1 MKIKSKVMVV
11 LAAGA
16 LLAGCGS
23 GQIGDG
29 GGAATDP
36 GNKNLALLTGMRG
49 EPFYVSIECA
59 AKEAAAAAGYELNA
73 QAPEK
78 FEQAEQ
84 AQLLNGVVSSRPGAV
99 IIAPTDD
106 KALATPLQQAKDN
119 GVQVVEVDT
128 ALEDRSI
135 AVSSLSSDNH
145 AGGVLAAQT
154 LAELVGDRPGSVLA
168 LNTKAGT
175 STTDERARGFE
186 EEIAKH
192 PNLKLL
198 PTQYTE
204 NEPATA
210 AQIVSATLA
219 ANPDLVGVFG
229 TNLNTGEGAGTALAN
244 AGRSGQVQLVGFDAS
259 PKQVDDLR
267 SGRVQALIAQNPAEI
282 GREGVNRAIAAIKGE
297 PVERETK
304 TDMIALTRDS
314 MEQQTQHFYRATC

>member
-1 MKIKSKVMVV
+1 MRRHILAVASV
-11 LAAGA
+11 L

-23 GQIGDG
+23 GQIGDTG
-29 GGAATDP
+29 GGQTDP
-36 GNKNLALLTGMRG
+36 NNRNLALLTGMRG
-49 EPFYVSIECA
+49 EPFYVSMECA
-59 AKEAAAAAGYELNA
+59 AKQQAAAAGYNINA

-84 AQLLNGVVSSRPGAV
+84 SQMLTGIIGTRPGAV

-106 KALATPLQQAKDN
+106 KALAAPLQQAKNN

-135 AVSSLSSDNH
+135 AVASLSSDNY
-145 AGGVLAAQT
+145 AGGKLAAQT
-154 LAELVGDRPGSVLA
+154 LAQLTGGKPGAVLA

-175 STTDERARGFE
+175 STTDERAKGFE

-192 PNLKLL
+192 PNLRLL

-219 ANPDLVGVFG
+219 ANPDLVGVFA

-259 PKQVDDLR
+259 PKQVEDLR
-267 SGRVQALIAQNPAEI
+267 NGRVQALIAQDPAAI
-282 GREGVNRAIAAIKGE
+282 GREGVDRAIAAIKGQ
-297 PVERETK
+297 PVERETR
-304 TDMIALTRDS
+304 TNMIAITKDNMQAQS
-314 MEQQTQHFYRATC
+314 QYFYKSEC